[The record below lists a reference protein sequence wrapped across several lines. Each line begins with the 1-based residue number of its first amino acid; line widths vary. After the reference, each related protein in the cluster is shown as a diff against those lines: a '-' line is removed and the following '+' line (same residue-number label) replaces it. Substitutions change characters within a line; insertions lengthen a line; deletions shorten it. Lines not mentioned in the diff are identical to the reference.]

1 MIDWQIVMAMAMFAF
16 ASSITPGP
24 NNMMLLSSGVNF
36 GFPRTIPHMLGISS
50 GHLVMLLAIGA
61 GLDQLFQVFPLGY
74 QIMKVVG
81 FCYLLYLA
89 WRIAFNQTPLTR
101 GETKGQPLGFIGA
114 ALFQW
119 VNPKALL
126 MAITYFSNYMPIDA
140 SNTFIFATCLMFTAI
155 NLPCLGLWVL
165 LGTRLE
171 RVLSK
176 PQQRQIFNRVMALL
190 LILSMVPVLL
200 T

>member
-1 MIDWQIVMAMAMFAF
+1 MTDWQIVVAMAMFAF

-24 NNMMLLSSGVNF
+24 NNMMLLSSGVNY
-36 GFPRTIPHMLGISS
+36 GFKRTIPHMLGISS
-50 GHLVMLLAIGA
+50 GHLVMLLATGA
-61 GLDQLFQVFPLGY
+61 GLGQVFQAFPVGY

-89 WRIAFNQTPLTR
+89 WAIARSQSPLKR
-101 GETKGQPLGFIGA
+101 GETKSQPLGFIGA

-126 MAITYFSNYMPIDA
+126 MAITYFSNYMPADA
-140 SNTFIFATCLMFTAI
+140 SQTFIVMTCAMFTLI
-155 NLPCLGLWVL
+155 NLPCIALWVL

-171 RVLSK
+171 RLLGD
-176 PQQRQIFNRVMALL
+176 PQRRKVFNWTMALL
-190 LILSMVPVLL
+190 LVLSMIPVL
-200 T
+200 TM

>member
-1 MIDWQIVMAMAMFAF
+1 MAMAMFAL

-24 NNMMLLSSGVNF
+24 NNMMLLSSGVNY
-36 GFPRTIPHMLGISS
+36 GFKRTIPHMLGISS
-50 GHLVMLLAIGA
+50 GHLVLLLAIAA
-61 GLDQLFQVFPLGY
+61 GLDQLFQLFPLGY
-74 QIMKVVG
+74 QIMKGVG

-89 WRIAFNQTPLTR
+89 WRIAFSTTPLKR
-101 GETKGQPLGFIGA
+101 GETKGHPSGFFGA

-140 SNTFIFATCLMFTAI
+140 SITFIFLTCLMFTVI

-165 LGTRLE
+165 LGTQLE
-171 RVLSK
+171 RVLSQ
-176 PQQRQIFNRVMALL
+176 PRQRQVLNLVMALL
-190 LILSMVPVLL
+190 LVLSMVPVLL

>member
-1 MIDWQIVMAMAMFAF
+1 MIDWHIVMAMAMFAF

-36 GFPRTIPHMLGISS
+36 GFTRTIPHMLGISS

-61 GLDQLFQVFPLGY
+61 GLERLFQAFALGY
-74 QIMKVVG
+74 PIMKVMG
-81 FCYLLYLA
+81 FCYLLFLA
-89 WRIAFNQTPLTR
+89 WRIAFNQTPLKR
-101 GETKGQPLGFIGA
+101 GETTGQPLSFIGA

-126 MAITYFSNYMPIDA
+126 MAITYFSNYIPIEA
-140 SNTFIFATCLMFTAI
+140 SKTFIFSTCLMFTVI

-165 LGTRLE
+165 LGTQLE

-176 PQQRQIFNRVMALL
+176 PRQRLIFNRGMALL
-190 LILSMVPVLL
+190 LVLSMVPVLL
-200 T
+200 A

>member
-1 MIDWQIVMAMAMFAF
+1 MIDWHIVMAMAMFAI

-24 NNMMLLSSGVNF
+24 NNMMLLSSGVNY
-36 GFPRTIPHMLGISS
+36 GFKRTLPHMLGISS
-50 GHLVMLLAIGA
+50 GHLIMLLAIGA
-61 GLDQLFQVFPLGY
+61 GLGQLFLTFPLGY
-74 QIMKVVG
+74 QIMKVIG

-89 WRIAFNQTPLTR
+89 WRIAFSQTPLQR
-101 GETKGQPLGFIGA
+101 GEIKSEPLGYIGA

-126 MAITYFSNYMPIDA
+126 MAMTYFSTYVPIDA
-140 SNTFIFATCLMFTAI
+140 SKTFIFTTCFMFTAI

-176 PQQRQIFNRVMALL
+176 PRQRKMFNGIMALL
-190 LILSMVPVLL
+190 LVFSMVPVLFL
-200 T
+200 

>member
-1 MIDWQIVMAMAMFAF
+1 MIDWQIVIAMAMFAF

-36 GFPRTIPHMLGISS
+36 GFARTIPHMLGISL

-61 GLDQLFQVFPLGY
+61 GLDRLFQAFPLGY

-89 WRIAFNQTPLTR
+89 WRIAFNQTPLKR
-101 GETKGQPLGFIGA
+101 GETTGKPLGFIGA

-140 SNTFIFATCLMFTAI
+140 SNTFIFFTCLMFTVI
-155 NLPCLGLWVL
+155 NWPCLSLWVL
-165 LGTRLE
+165 LGTQLE
-171 RVLSK
+171 RFLSK
-176 PQQRQIFNRVMALL
+176 PRQRQFFNKGMALL
-190 LILSMVPVLL
+190 LVLSMVPVLVM
-200 T
+200 

>member
-1 MIDWQIVMAMAMFAF
+1 MIDWHIVMAMAMFAL

-24 NNMMLLSSGVNF
+24 NNMMLLSSGVNY
-36 GFPRTIPHMLGISS
+36 GFKRTIPHMLGISS
-50 GHLVMLLAIGA
+50 GHLVLLLAIAA
-61 GLDQLFQVFPLGY
+61 GLDQLFQLFPLGY
-74 QIMKVVG
+74 QIMKGVG

-89 WRIAFNQTPLTR
+89 WRIAFSTTPLKR
-101 GETKGQPLGFIGA
+101 GETKGHPSGFFGA

-140 SNTFIFATCLMFTAI
+140 SITFIFLTCLMFTVI

-165 LGTRLE
+165 LGTQLE
-171 RVLSK
+171 RVLSQ
-176 PQQRQIFNRVMALL
+176 PRQRQVFNLVMALL
-190 LILSMVPVLL
+190 LVLSMVPVLL

>member
-1 MIDWQIVMAMAMFAF
+1 MIDWHIVTAMAMFGF

-24 NNMMLLSSGVNF
+24 NNMMLLSSGVNY
-36 GFPRTIPHMLGISS
+36 GFKRSIPHMLGISS
-50 GHLVMLLAIGA
+50 GHLVMLLAIAA
-61 GLDQLFQVFPLGY
+61 GLDKLFQLFPLGY

-89 WRIAFNQTPLTR
+89 WRIALSTTPLKR
-101 GETKGQPLGFIGA
+101 GETKGHPLGFFGA

-140 SNTFIFATCLMFTAI
+140 SHTFIFATCLMFAVI
-155 NLPCLGLWVL
+155 NLPCLGLWVM
-165 LGTRLE
+165 LGTQLE
-171 RVLSK
+171 RVLSQ
-176 PQQRQIFNRVMALL
+176 PRQRKIFNLAMALL
-190 LILSMVPVLL
+190 LVLSMVPVLL
-200 T
+200 I

>member
-1 MIDWQIVMAMAMFAF
+1 MIDWHIVMAMAMFAL

-24 NNMMLLSSGVNF
+24 NNMMLLSSGVNY
-36 GFPRTIPHMLGISS
+36 GFKRTIPHMLGISS
-50 GHLVMLLAIGA
+50 GHLVLLLAIAA
-61 GLDQLFQVFPLGY
+61 GLDQLFQLFPLGY
-74 QIMKVVG
+74 QIMKGVG

-89 WRIAFNQTPLTR
+89 WRIAFSTTPLKR
-101 GETKGQPLGFIGA
+101 GETKGHPSGFFGA

-140 SNTFIFATCLMFTAI
+140 SITFIFLTCLMFTVI

-165 LGTRLE
+165 LGTQLE
-171 RVLSK
+171 RVLSQ
-176 PQQRQIFNRVMALL
+176 PRQLQVFNLVMALL
-190 LILSMVPVLL
+190 LVLSMVPVLL